1 MAEADMSDS
10 ESMVINSAAL
20 PTRIAL
26 GIEYDGRNFCGWQTQ
41 PSACA
46 LQNHLE
52 RALAEVHGAPVQTI
66 TAGRTD
72 AGVHAVAQIVHF
84 DAQNFR
90 PEHAWVFGTNSR
102 LPSGVSVLWAKVMP
116 PDFHARFGAI
126 ERTYRYILLN
136 QPVRPALL
144 AGRVGWIHG
153 ELDVELMN
161 DATRWLLGEQDFSA
175 FRAAE
180 CQARTPVRDMRAV
193 QVWRQDTCVQFEF
206 RANAFLHHQVRN
218 MVGALV
224 WVGLRRRPP
233 EWVGEVLKTRDR
245 TRAAATF
252 AADGLYLADVRY
264 DARFDV
270 PSRPDLG
277 PLAFFPG
284 KPDIQSPDIQL
295 T

>member
-1 MAEADMSDS
+1 MISSGSVAETASP
-10 ESMVINSAAL
+10 EA
-20 PTRIAL
+20 TRFAL

-41 PSACA
+41 PSGCS

-72 AGVHAVAQIVHF
+72 AGVHAVGQVVHF
-84 DAQNFR
+84 DAHNYR

-102 LPSGVSVLWAKVMP
+102 LPAGMSVLWAKIMP
-116 PDFHARFGAI
+116 EDFHARFGAI

-153 ELDVELMN
+153 DLDVDLMN
-161 DATRWLLGEQDFSA
+161 LGAPWLLGEQDFSA

-180 CQARTPVRDMRAV
+180 CQARTPVREMRGV
-193 QVWRQDTCVQFEF
+193 KIWRSGACVQFEF

-233 EWVGEVLKTRDR
+233 EWIGEVLQSRDR

-264 DARFDV
+264 DERFAV
-270 PSRPDLG
+270 PVRPDLG
-277 PLAFFPG
+277 PLAYFP
-284 KPDIQSPDIQL
+284 PVP
-295 T
+295 

>member
-1 MAEADMSDS
+1 MSEAEVAADGVSPS
-10 ESMVINSAAL
+10 L
-20 PTRIAL
+20 TRFAL

-41 PSACA
+41 PNGCA

-52 RALAEVHGAPVQTI
+52 RALAGVHGAPVQTI

-72 AGVHAVAQIVHF
+72 AGVHAVGQVVHF
-84 DAQNFR
+84 DVQNFR
-90 PEHAWVFGTNSR
+90 PEHAWVFGTNAR
-102 LPSGVSVLWAKVMP
+102 LPVGMSVLWAKVMP
-116 PDFHARFGAI
+116 ADFHARFGAI
-126 ERTYRYILLN
+126 ERTYRYVLLN

-153 ELDVELMN
+153 DLNLDAMV
-161 DATRWLLGEQDFSA
+161 DAARWLIGEQDFSA

-180 CQARTPVRDMRAV
+180 CQARTPVRDLRSV
-193 QVWRQDTCVQFEF
+193 KIWRQGACVQFEF

-224 WVGLRRRPP
+224 WVGLRRRPAD
-233 EWVGEVLKTRDR
+233 WIGEVLQTRDR

-264 DARFDV
+264 DDHFALPV
-270 PSRPDLG
+270 RPDLG
-277 PLAFFPG
+277 PLALFPAA
-284 KPDIQSPDIQL
+284 S
-295 T
+295 

>member
-1 MAEADMSDS
+1 MSLAESVASPP
-10 ESMVINSAAL
+10 AT
-20 PTRIAL
+20 TRFAL
-26 GIEYDGRNFCGWQTQ
+26 GIEYDGRDFCGWQTQ
-41 PSACA
+41 PSRCA

-52 RALAEVHGAPVQTI
+52 NALAEVHGAPVQTI

-72 AGVHAVAQIVHF
+72 AGVHAVGQVVHF
-84 DAQNFR
+84 DAHNFR
-90 PEHAWVFGTNSR
+90 PDHAWVFGTNAR
-102 LPSGVSVLWAKVMP
+102 LPTGMSVLWAKAMP
-116 PDFHARFGAI
+116 DDFHARFGAQ

-153 ELDVELMN
+153 DLDVELMQQG
-161 DATRWLLGEQDFSA
+161 APWLLGEQDFSA

-180 CQARTPVRDMRAV
+180 CQARTPVRDLRAV
-193 QVWRQDTCVQFEF
+193 TIWRSGACVQFEF

-233 EWVGEVLKTRDR
+233 EWIGEVLQTRDR
-245 TRAAATF
+245 TKAAATF

-264 DARFDV
+264 DERFDV
-270 PSRPDLG
+270 PKRSDLG
-277 PLAFFPG
+277 PLALFP
-284 KPDIQSPDIQL
+284 PVP
-295 T
+295 